1 MTRRK
6 RLFLWISA
14 GTATAAILTLF
25 VVYWA
30 AQHEP
35 AFYREA
41 MNIKPAVLEK
51 GSDRML
57 QQAAAVQGS
66 TTRDGRW
73 QVRVTAT
80 EINGWLAVDLVK
92 NHPKLLPPTMKNP
105 RVAIDRSGIT
115 VACHFQ
121 HGNVTSVLSLT
132 VQPSM
137 PKRNVIA
144 LRIAK
149 ARAGLLPA
157 PLEQVI
163 ERITKSARDLQ
174 FHVQW
179 ERAGGD
185 PVALLTL
192 PDDPGNS
199 YRTTLEAVELGDGEI
214 RIVGNTQRR
223 NK

>member
-6 RLFLWISA
+6 RLFGWISA
-14 GTATAAILTLF
+14 GAATAVILGLAG
-25 VVYWA
+25 VYWA

-35 AFYREA
+35 AFYCEA
-41 MNIKPAVLEK
+41 MNIEPAALEK
-51 GSDRML
+51 GSDQML

-66 TTRDGRW
+66 TTREGRW

-80 EINGWLAVDLVK
+80 EINGWFAVDLVK
-92 NHPKLLPPTMKNP
+92 NHPKLLPPTLKNP
-105 RVAIDRSGIT
+105 RVAIDPNGIT
-115 VACHFQ
+115 VACQFQ
-121 HGNVTSVLSLT
+121 QGSIASVLSLT

-137 PKRNVIA
+137 PKSNVLA

-157 PLEQVI
+157 PLDQVI

-179 ERAGGD
+179 ERVGGD

-192 PDDPGNS
+192 PDDPDNA
-199 YRTTLEAVELGDGEI
+199 YRTTLQAVELGDGEI
-214 RIVGNTQRR
+214 RIAGKTERR
-223 NK
+223 KK